1 MEVWGC
7 ENLSPTYIGNLIN
20 YKYRHIIHEEII
32 SVDLVVADRLK
43 VRAIMENWLLFR
55 GQ

>member
-7 ENLSPTYIGNLIN
+7 ENLILTYNGNLIN
-20 YKYRHIIHEEII
+20 YKYWHIIHEEII
-32 SVDLVVADRLK
+32 PVDLVATDGLK
-43 VRAIMENWLLFR
+43 VRTIMENWLLFR